1 MRISGRLR
9 TALAVLLLFII
20 AWLPRVFALD
30 SFVTIDERKWLAR
43 SANFTYALAEGDLAA
58 TFQREH
64 PGVTVMWAGALG
76 LLSHFPEY
84 AAQAP
89 GYFGWDREEIEAWL
103 TASTSHTPLEL
114 LSAGRWWV
122 VLAVTLALVLGYFP
136 LRRLLGA
143 NIAFFAILYLAL
155 SPFIVALARQL
166 HPDGLVS
173 SFIFLALLYFL
184 AWLYAGRRWSDLVIS
199 GVAMGLAWL
208 TKTPAAFLVPTGLL
222 LVALE
227 AWRLRFNRRAAL
239 ARLGAG
245 YVLWGVIA
253 TAVFVLLW
261 PAMWLDP
268 LGTLGR
274 MAAEMGAYVE
284 GHTNVNYFAGQPT
297 DDPGVLFYPLAYFFR
312 ITPATAVGL
321 VVAAIAFVRRGWPLN
336 QGLTRRTVMA
346 LTIFALIFAA
356 AMTIPAKKFDRYI
369 LPVFFALDVVAVVGW
384 AALIQLPW
392 QYGMRAWVTRLRAV
406 SPAVWALAV
415 IIPAHSIFTLATTPY
430 YFTYYNPLAGGALTA
445 PWALFVGWGE
455 GLEDAAAYLNRQ
467 PEGENLRVAAWYA
480 DGPFSY
486 YFDGQ
491 AVPMGYTSP
500 LSWMDIDYAVTYAN
514 QWQRQLPSPAAVDYF
529 RALTP
534 VHTVRA
540 GGLELAN
547 VYDMRQVL
555 MPAFIDFDS
564 SAAADWQ
571 PGIRLV
577 GHQLEPVNATPGAG
591 LQPGDELLLTLYLQS
606 QAPIDRN
613 YNVLVRLVDAQGNE
627 HWRSEGWPWGAPTAG
642 WPLREVRPDGH
653 TVALPAD
660 LPAGLYK
667 LVVSFYDPATLD
679 LLPATDLRS
688 GQPLD
693 PPVRDVALLQVGE
706 STLATPMLTPPPHF
720 GAAIALSRAALS
732 TTARPGEALTALLT
746 WTALAQPARDY
757 TVFVH
762 VLDAAGNLVAQ
773 LDQPPLAGFAPTQ
786 LWQPGMT
793 LVDQLAV
800 PLPEELPEGEYTV
813 RIGLYSAEGR
823 LPVTREGAP
832 AGDAIELGTVM
843 VRCCPARLP

>member
-1 MRISGRLR
+1 MR
-9 TALAVLLLFII
+9 TALAVLLLFIV
-20 AWLPRVFALD
+20 AWLPRVIALD
-30 SFVTIDERKWLAR
+30 NFVTIDERKWLTR
-43 SANFTYALAEGDLAA
+43 SANFSYALAEGDLAA

-64 PGVTVMWAGALG
+64 PGVTVMWAGAIG
-76 LLSHFPEY
+76 LFSRFPEY
-84 AAQAP
+84 VQQAP

-103 TASTSHTPLEL
+103 TTSTTHTPLEL
-114 LSAGRWWV
+114 LAAGRWWV
-122 VLAVTLALVLGYFP
+122 VLWVTLALVLGFFP

-184 AWLYAGRRWSDLVIS
+184 AWLYAGRRWSDLIIS

-227 AWRLRFNRRAAL
+227 IWRLRSNRRAAL
-239 ARLGAG
+239 AKLAGG

-261 PAMWLDP
+261 PAMWVDP
-268 LGTLGR
+268 FGTLAR

-284 GHTNVNYFAGQPT
+284 GHTNVNYFAGQPVA
-297 DDPGVLFYPLAYFFR
+297 DPGIFFYPVAYFFR
-312 ITPATAVGL
+312 ITPANAIGL
-321 VVAAIAFVRRGWPLN
+321 VAAALAYVRHGWPLN

-346 LTIFALIFAA
+346 LTLFALLFTA

-392 QYGMRAWVTRLRAV
+392 QYGICPWVARLRVV
-406 SPAVWALAV
+406 SPTLWAMAAV
-415 IIPAHSIFTLATTPY
+415 ILLHGVFTAFTAPY
-430 YFTYYNPLAGGALTA
+430 FFTYYSPLIGGALTA
-445 PWALFVGWGE
+445 PKVLFVGWGE
-455 GLEDAAAYLNRQ
+455 GLEDAAAFLNTQ
-467 PEGENLRVAAWYA
+467 PEAKDLRVAAWYA

-486 YFDGQ
+486 FFDGQ

-514 QWQRQLPSPAAVDYF
+514 QWQRQLPSPEAVDYF
-529 RALTP
+529 DALTP

-540 GGLELAN
+540 AGLELAN

-555 MPAFIDFDS
+555 MPPFIDFDS

-577 GHQLEPVNATPGAG
+577 GHQLEPASTIDAA
-591 LQPGDELLLTLYLQS
+591 QPGDALQLTLYLQS

-613 YNVLVRLVDAQGNE
+613 YNVLVRLVDAAGIE

-660 LPAGLYK
+660 LAAGLYK
-667 LVVSFYDPATLD
+667 LAVSFYVPETLD
-679 LLPATDLRS
+679 PLPATDLRT

-706 STLATPMLTPPPHF
+706 STLAAPALTPAPHF
-720 GAAIALSRAALS
+720 GETIALTRAALS
-732 TTARPGEALTALLT
+732 STARPGGNLDLLLV
-746 WTALAQPARDY
+746 WSALAQPDHDY

-773 LDQPPLAGFAPTQ
+773 LDRPPLAGFAPTH
-786 LWQPGMT
+786 LWQPGMN
-793 LVDQLAV
+793 LADLISV
-800 PLPEELPEGEYTV
+800 PLPEELADGEYSV
-813 RIGLYSAEGR
+813 RVGLYTAEDGR
-823 LPVTREGAP
+823 LPVTQEDAP
-832 AGDAIELGTVM
+832 AGDAVTIGAVDL
-843 VRCCPARLP
+843 RCCPARLP